1 MYWCPYEA
9 PKKCNS
15 CYHRKQPND
24 CYTHKILNF
33 FLIKKSRSSKIREL
47 WKMPFTFLNFF
58 YSSFFFIFL
67 RSLLW
72 ASRAHDE
79 KKYLF
84 SHFWMFLIIFDH
96 ANACASMRSL
106 VEIHNNENVVH
117 EEHFYEFW
125 PKLYLLR
132 VMYVNVPKA

>member
-1 MYWCPYEA
+1 
-9 PKKCNS
+9 
-15 CYHRKQPND
+15 
-24 CYTHKILNF
+24 
-33 FLIKKSRSSKIREL
+33 
-47 WKMPFTFLNFF
+47 MPFTFLNFF

-79 KKYLF
+79 KNTFLVFFECFWSF
-84 SHFWMFLIIFDH
+84 STMQTH
-96 ANACASMRSL
+96 AQAYVCM